1 MTTTVYQPLRRD
13 PHITLYLD
21 ERKSEDRE
29 ALEYIRSHNQRYVRV
44 PAEGGP
50 AARYGLFGRYEG
62 IDEIKTL
69 VDRLVEKE
77 ATSRRELTK
86 LL

>member
-1 MTTTVYQPLRRD
+1 MTTTDYPPWRRD

-21 ERKSEDRE
+21 ERKPEDRE
-29 ALEYIRSHNQRYVRV
+29 ALEYVRSHNQRYVRV

-50 AARYGLFGRYEG
+50 AARHGLFGRYDG

-77 ATSRRELTK
+77 ARLK
-86 LL
+86 KD